1 MSTRLM
7 VLGLGNEILSD
18 EGFGV
23 HVVRA
28 LKDVPLPEGVVLL
41 EGGVGGFN
49 LLGSIDG
56 VDHLL
61 VVDVML
67 LEAPPGELHFIPDGS
82 QVREPGKQLLSFH
95 HVGILELRDMWRLL
109 GHEPRISFLVTPPEV
124 LEWGTELSAPL
135 ERARDAAVRLI
146 PEFCAKLIQTDLIDQ
161 GGNPRCIPQVSPSF

>member
-1 MSTRLM
+1 M

-28 LKDVPLPEGVVLL
+28 LKDVQLPEGVVLL

-49 LLGSIDG
+49 LLDT
-56 VDHLL
+56 
-61 VVDVML
+61 
-67 LEAPPGELHFIPDGS
+67 PPGELSFIPDGS
-82 QVREPGKQLLSFH
+82 QLREPGKQLLSFH

-135 ERARDAAVRLI
+135 EQARDATVRLL
-146 PEFCAKLIQTDLIDQ
+146 PKLCAELMQTDLIDQ
-161 GGNPRCIPQVSPSF
+161 GGSPRCIPQVSPSF